1 LTLLDGNIIL
11 KVTVAKMEALKDSNL
26 KMTYGVLENESEI
39 NCKVALKALKTI
51 KLESDKMEEK
61 PIFKQNF
68 NF

>member
-1 LTLLDGNIIL
+1 MFKL
-11 KVTVAKMEALKDSNL
+11 EALKDTNL

-39 NCKVALKALKTI
+39 NCKVALKALKLI